1 MAFTVNMDELKKRA
15 AALGQTGLNMAQT
28 GVDKSIQLAAIAK
41 LRASNLKEESN
52 LRAAYV
58 ELGKMY
64 FADHGA
70 VPDEAYVSVCSLIGD
85 IQAAIAANNAKIAE
99 LKVSPE
105 VAVEVEVE
113 AEEAEAEAAP
123 EEAPAEE
130 APPAPET
137 SEKDDDGD
145 YGFTG

>member
-28 GVDKSIQLAAIAK
+28 GLDKSIQLAAIAK

-70 VPDEAYVSVCSLIGD
+70 DPDEAYVSVCSLIGD